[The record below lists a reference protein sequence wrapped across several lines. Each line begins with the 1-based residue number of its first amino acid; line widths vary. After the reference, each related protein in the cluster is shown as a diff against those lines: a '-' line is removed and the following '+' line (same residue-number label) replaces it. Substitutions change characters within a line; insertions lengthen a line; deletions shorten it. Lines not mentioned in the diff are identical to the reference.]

1 LRGYQSI
8 LCYEFN
14 SLDIITLGTTSFTAN
29 NQITDN
35 SLTSSVTMGFA
46 NAVIDPL
53 KGFYFNTLTVGK
65 LSSSISSTKEISF
78 SMNILIKSY

>member
-1 LRGYQSI
+1 
-8 LCYEFN
+8 
-14 SLDIITLGTTSFTAN
+14 
-29 NQITDN
+29 
-35 SLTSSVTMGFA
+35 MGFT

-78 SMNILIKSY
+78 SMNILISINNYNDYQTLFSYIMNGQTISF